1 MTTIDSARTLGQ
13 AIRGTRIERGLSQQ
27 ALAEL
32 SGLSRK
38 YIGDLEMGKESVEL
52 GAALKVAATMDIVW
66 SAPAP
71 TPQSILDQA
80 ARAIALE
87 VTSGD
92 SQFALQLA
100 MDCLLQ
106 LKTMKPARL
115 KKPPATGSQRFDA
128 LLAAGV
134 RVVLDQHPS
143 TPPRWGS
150 KLCEPWFPAD
160 DVMELTD
167 EFRALTIQRTPR
179 RFAEFNIFLKDD
191 SLERICA
198 LN

>member
-1 MTTIDSARTLGQ
+1 METIDSAQTLGQ

-52 GAALKVAATMDIVW
+52 GAALRVAAAMDIVW
-66 SAPAP
+66 NAPAP

-87 VTSGD
+87 VANGD

-100 MDCLLQ
+100 MDCFLQ
-106 LKTMKPARL
+106 LKSMNPSRL
-115 KKPPATGSQRFDA
+115 KKPPATGSLRFDA
-128 LLAAGV
+128 LLAAGA
-134 RVVLDQHPS
+134 RAVLDQHPS

-150 KLCEPWFPAD
+150 KLSEPWFPAD

-167 EFRALTIQRTPR
+167 EFRALTIRRTPR
-179 RFAEFNIFLKDD
+179 RFAEFNIFLKDN
-191 SLERICA
+191 SLERLCI
-198 LN
+198 